1 MAEVVAGLY
10 AVETVVEGAAMG
22 ALAVSGSTV
31 PLHAYYQKIKSPS
44 SRLAISSSTSCI
56 IKNKIYL
63 VGGDSP
69 ASQGE
74 HGLQVLSLPPNF
86 GSSRTDAGQ
95 PVDVDYEL
103 QKPKLE
109 LERRP
114 LQAETE
120 HLERTTS
127 KEQSHLSSWSRI
139 KHASTSIEDKIYVL
153 GGFSD
158 GSPSSRSSNSDNIN
172 PLDTILVYDSLR
184 SNYTI
189 LSADPAK
196 CTEGIPEPRY
206 SLSCTGS
213 PYPPPMSVADGQG
226 PSLDIHGTI
235 FLHGGYDVSGH
246 PLHDTWTFDIST
258 RAWHKFPTIVEEA
271 VRDSSVPGRIAYVE
285 HRLWYVNGPTVMHLD
300 LAEHDPEQ
308 NDAASQD
315 AATLSTG
322 RVGSGQWQVVYPP
335 AQQDLAVLEATEA
348 SGSEKRQASANSSQ
362 REPTGPLEHAVPIT
376 TGAGRTYLL
385 TFSNTNPQAMHL
397 FQIASSAKTAAS
409 VKDIVRDKASENISK
424 LPDNWKSGKHEWSK
438 VEIVQNSMEGGETE
452 KPDEALADFAVAGFE
467 EYGDRLM
474 IWGGQLVD
482 GETKNEG
489 WIVGLDAEGYWEQT
503 KKAIG
508 NKRQQMKSNPPVE
521 GAET

>member
-10 AVETVVEGAAMG
+10 AVETVVEGAAVG

-44 SRLAISSSTSCI
+44 ASLAISGSTSCT

-69 ASQGE
+69 AGQGE
-74 HGLQVLSLPPNF
+74 YGLQVLSLPPDF

-120 HLERTTS
+120 QLERTTS

-153 GGFSD
+153 GGFSN
-158 GSPSSRSSNSDNIN
+158 GSPLSRPSNTGNIN
-172 PLDTILVYDSLR
+172 PLDMIVVYDSLR

-196 CTEGIPEPRY
+196 CTEGVPESRY
-206 SLSCTGS
+206 SPSCTSS

-246 PLHDTWTFDIST
+246 PLNDTWTFDIGT
-258 RAWHKFPTIVEEA
+258 RAWHKFPTVVEEA
-271 VRDSSVPGRIAYVE
+271 VRDSSVPGRIVYVE

-308 NDAASQD
+308 NKAASQD

-335 AQQDLAVLEATEA
+335 AQQDLAVPEATEA
-348 SGSEKRQASANSSQ
+348 SGSEKREASANSSQ
-362 REPTGPLEHAVPIT
+362 EPTGPTEHAIPIT

-385 TFSNTNPQAMHL
+385 TFSNTNPQTMHL
-397 FQIASSAKTAAS
+397 FQIPSSAKTAAS
-409 VKDIVRDKASENISK
+409 VKDIVRDKASEAISK
-424 LPDNWKSGKHEWSK
+424 LPDSWKSGKHEWSK
-438 VEIVQNSMEGGETE
+438 VEIVQSSKEEGEIE
-452 KPDEALADFAVAGFE
+452 RPDEALADFAVAGWE

-474 IWGGQLVD
+474 IWGGQPVG
-482 GETKNEG
+482 GEVKNEG
-489 WIVGLDAEGYWEQT
+489 WIVGLDSEGHWEQT

-508 NKRQQMKSNPPVE
+508 NKRQQMTSNPPVE
-521 GAET
+521 ARKT